1 MEKMKKIV
9 LFLLLTLTV
18 QYSYSQWEQVY
29 SGISYGYITS
39 FASDG
44 TKIVAGTTESGM
56 LLSKDYGGS
65 FNKILSEILVSGHE
79 IRTVWSVAIS
89 GDSVFAGANLGSAGL
104 FLSTNLGETWQTKN
118 IGLMK
123 DYSLYVI
130 GVKDDHIFVGTGS
143 CCFYVSTDRGE
154 LWKAKNIK
162 VPGQTYSPC
171 ILSMSINN
179 NDIALGISTSDVNPY
194 GVFLSTDMGDTWE
207 VKDYVMS
214 SITLITIHGDT
225 VIAFGGP
232 LYISTDKGNSW
243 KISYI
248 EMGSDPLHI
257 QSIVVI
263 GSTIIAGNNRGE
275 IFLSRD
281 MGGSWITKN
290 RLPNSLNVY
299 SLFISGDYIFAGT
312 YGECIYRAHIS
323 DLLDIQDPPAPL
335 DFISLSPNPATDN
348 LNIKIPSSSAM
359 IGAANYS
366 ILNLL
371 GQTVQSG
378 TLGEI
383 GSEGRISVASLPS
396 GMYFL
401 ILMDRHTGT
410 YVPLKFVKE

>member
-1 MEKMKKIV
+1 MKKIV

-89 GDSVFAGANLGSAGL
+89 GDSVFAGTNLGSAGL

-143 CCFYVSTDRGE
+143 CGFYVSTDRGE

-179 NDIALGISTSDVNPY
+179 NDIALG
-194 GVFLSTDMGDTWE
+194 
-207 VKDYVMS
+207 
-214 SITLITIHGDT
+214 
-225 VIAFGGP
+225 
-232 LYISTDKGNSW
+232 
-243 KISYI
+243 
-248 EMGSDPLHI
+248 
-257 QSIVVI
+257 
-263 GSTIIAGNNRGE
+263 
-275 IFLSRD
+275 
-281 MGGSWITKN
+281 
-290 RLPNSLNVY
+290 
-299 SLFISGDYIFAGT
+299 
-312 YGECIYRAHIS
+312 
-323 DLLDIQDPPAPL
+323 
-335 DFISLSPNPATDN
+335 
-348 LNIKIPSSSAM
+348 
-359 IGAANYS
+359 
-366 ILNLL
+366 
-371 GQTVQSG
+371 
-378 TLGEI
+378 
-383 GSEGRISVASLPS
+383 
-396 GMYFL
+396 
-401 ILMDRHTGT
+401 
-410 YVPLKFVKE
+410 

>member
-1 MEKMKKIV
+1 
-9 LFLLLTLTV
+9 
-18 QYSYSQWEQVY
+18 
-29 SGISYGYITS
+29 
-39 FASDG
+39 
-44 TKIVAGTTESGM
+44 
-56 LLSKDYGGS
+56 
-65 FNKILSEILVSGHE
+65 
-79 IRTVWSVAIS
+79 
-89 GDSVFAGANLGSAGL
+89 
-104 FLSTNLGETWQTKN
+104 
-118 IGLMK
+118 
-123 DYSLYVI
+123 
-130 GVKDDHIFVGTGS
+130 
-143 CCFYVSTDRGE
+143 
-154 LWKAKNIK
+154 
-162 VPGQTYSPC
+162 
-171 ILSMSINN
+171 
-179 NDIALGISTSDVNPY
+179 
-194 GVFLSTDMGDTWE
+194 
-207 VKDYVMS
+207 
-214 SITLITIHGDT
+214 
-225 VIAFGGP
+225 
-232 LYISTDKGNSW
+232 
-243 KISYI
+243 
-248 EMGSDPLHI
+248 MGSDPLHI